1 MSEPLKYAPVGVVS
15 KAPLCGLFGE
25 SGGGKTETALRL
37 ARGFAGSTGKIAILD
52 SDAGR
57 SGYHKDIIPGGFD
70 QCIMHPPFSPERYAE
85 AVAEAEK
92 AGYKALVIDCFSDE
106 WAGPGGYLEQKE
118 LAAEKMAGGQ
128 EFKLDACR
136 FAAIARVKPIHN
148 RLIAQLSLSPMPII
162 LCFQGKKKTRMVK
175 TEVQGKDGG
184 PTRTKNTPTQDEE
197 ISAIQESG
205 IVYKCLF
212 AGEVYAREEQIA
224 GRSAM
229 VGGYFRCIKY
239 TVGHVLDL
247 LPKDNEKFTIEHGA
261 GIIAWCMG
269 KEGAA
274 TTAATPDKRL
284 ELWKVLCGLTADI
297 RGKDKA
303 SANHNLEVWLIN
315 IGCLKAGETL
325 ANLTADN
332 LPGIISDVK
341 INLAE
346 MKQAKEEGAL
356 PV

>member
-37 ARGFAGSTGKIAILD
+37 ARGFAGPTGKIAILD

-118 LAAEKMAGGQ
+118 IVAEKMADGQ
-128 EFKLDACR
+128 DFKLDACR

-175 TEVQGKDGG
+175 TEVVKDGA
-184 PTRTKNTPTQDEE
+184 TRTKNTPTQDEE
-197 ISAIQESG
+197 VSAIQESG
-205 IVYKCLF
+205 IIYKCLF
-212 AGEVYAREEQIA
+212 AGEVYAREEQVA
-224 GRSAM
+224 GRTAM

-261 GIIAWCMG
+261 AIIAWCMG
-269 KEGAA
+269 QGASSVQTPTVDPALAALFKEL
-274 TTAATPDKRL
+274 R
-284 ELWKVLCGLTADI
+284 GLTVAI
-297 RGKDKA
+297 TGKGVD
-303 SANHNLEVWLIN
+303 ANAKLEAY
-315 IGCLKAGETL
+315 LKEK
-325 ANLTADN
+325 
-332 LPGIISDVK
+332 GIITATDTLKQALTVATLPDIIAKVK

-346 MKQAKEEGAL
+346 MKEAQGELIK
-356 PV
+356 